1 MERRRN
7 LEIYNDQSLPSDN
20 LCRGNAPY
28 CFQRGNESIRRS
40 NYFCWVCDD
49 QNKKVEIYGKSESLK
64 MGPKESDQIA
74 IEVFLSGY
82 TELDLINI
90 MALFALKEIP
100 R

>member
-1 MERRRN
+1 MKYIMINHYHPIIFAE
-7 LEIYNDQSLPSDN
+7 EMP
-20 LCRGNAPY
+20 PY